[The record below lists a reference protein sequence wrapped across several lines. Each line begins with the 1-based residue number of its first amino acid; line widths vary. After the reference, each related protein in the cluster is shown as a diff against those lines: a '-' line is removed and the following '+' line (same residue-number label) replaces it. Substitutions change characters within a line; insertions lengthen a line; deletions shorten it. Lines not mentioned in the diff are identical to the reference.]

1 LHAGSARRG
10 TLGDT
15 RMHETRDYDL
25 EGEALYAELA
35 TELRAMLGDE
45 RDPIANTANFAALL
59 FHALPDV
66 NWVGFYFLK
75 DGELVLGPFQGRP
88 ACIRIALGRG
98 VCGTA
103 AAQRRTQLVR
113 DVHEFPG
120 HIACDARSRSE
131 VVVPLLSGDTLL
143 GVLDL
148 DSPTVGRFSEV
159 DRRGLEE
166 LARILLERTELGE
179 AAGNL
184 RRVVDARPGR

>member
-1 LHAGSARRG
+1 MHA
-10 TLGDT
+10 
-15 RMHETRDYDL
+15 TRDHDL
-25 EGEALYAELA
+25 RGAALYEQLA
-35 TELRAMLGDE
+35 VELRALLGEE

-59 FHALPDV
+59 FHALPEV

-103 AAQRRTQLVR
+103 AATRRTQVVR
-113 DVHEFPG
+113 DVHAFPG

-131 VVVPLLSGDTLL
+131 IVVPLLRDDTLL

-148 DSPTVGRFSEV
+148 DSPELGRFSED

-166 LARILLERTELGE
+166 LARILLERTE
-179 AAGNL
+179 A
-184 RRVVDARPGR
+184 RV